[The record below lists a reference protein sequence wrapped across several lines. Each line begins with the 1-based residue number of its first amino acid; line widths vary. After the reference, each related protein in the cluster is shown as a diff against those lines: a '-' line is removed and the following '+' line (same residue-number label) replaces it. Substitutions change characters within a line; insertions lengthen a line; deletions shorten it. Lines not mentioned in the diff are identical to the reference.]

1 MKRFQTNAKKNIYI
15 YIFYMPKTLEH
26 KNDSRNIRTRATNP
40 ICILGPNKKQ
50 IKSSSLKLL
59 ETHKKTQEYELPR
72 WV

>member
-1 MKRFQTNAKKNIYI
+1 
-15 YIFYMPKTLEH
+15 MPKTLEH